1 MGVCVS
7 TCVRFHTF
15 AGVRFI
21 SHRTT
26 NQHTQNETHHITSH
40 FMDFHAIDHLLI
52 SDKAMRSF
60 LERNMYQS
68 LSYALRSVRF
78 IEAWVS
84 ILHTTTWNTR
94 WWWWWEWSRQLTQTE
109 TFCQCDYVARHIVGI
124 VCWIFCLLLLL
135 PLPQPLP
142 LLLIRFWLLLRKTDC
157 GKTKWKRKKTHNTN
171 REQTASIERPQAK
184 RFFYFFVILYLSLS
198 LFLGLCFVLFDEVNA
213 PAMKKQ
219 RSARTINGGKQNE
232 EEVKDEVYGNEDNMR
247 LYFLWLSLTQL
258 LVYVR
263 QVLKNSMWYNESL

>member
-1 MGVCVS
+1 
-7 TCVRFHTF
+7 
-15 AGVRFI
+15 
-21 SHRTT
+21 
-26 NQHTQNETHHITSH
+26 
-40 FMDFHAIDHLLI
+40 MDFHAIDHLLI

-84 ILHTTTWNTR
+84 ISHTTTWNAR

-171 REQTASIERPQAK
+171 RAQTASIERPQAK
-184 RFFYFFVILYLSLS
+184 RFFYFFVILFFSLSLS
-198 LFLGLCFVLFDEVNA
+198 RFVFCSVW
-213 PAMKKQ
+213 
-219 RSARTINGGKQNE
+219 RSQCPRNE
-232 EEVKDEVYGNEDNMR
+232 EAKKCAYNQRRWRGIR
-247 LYFLWLSLTQL
+247 RRRRSQRWSLRQWRQHAAIL
-258 LVYVR
+258 LMALTHSVVGVR
-263 QVLKNSMWYNESL
+263 TPSTEK

>member
-1 MGVCVS
+1 
-7 TCVRFHTF
+7 
-15 AGVRFI
+15 
-21 SHRTT
+21 
-26 NQHTQNETHHITSH
+26 
-40 FMDFHAIDHLLI
+40 MDFHAIDHLLI

-84 ILHTTTWNTR
+84 ISHTTTWNAR

-171 REQTASIERPQAK
+171 RAQTASIERPQAK
-184 RFFYFFVILYLSLS
+184 RFFYFFVILFLSLS
-198 LFLGLCFVLFDEVNA
+198 FSVCVLFCSMKSMPPQWRSKEVRVQSTAVNKMKKKSKMKSA
-213 PAMKKQ
+213 AMKTTCGYT
-219 RSARTINGGKQNE
+219 S
-232 EEVKDEVYGNEDNMR
+232 YGSHS
-247 LYFLWLSLTQL
+247 LSCWCTYAKYWKI
-258 LVYVR
+258 VCGITSR
-263 QVLKNSMWYNESL
+263 CSTHRC